1 MNYYVLQQ
9 DHTIFGDRVYGVYT
23 NREAM
28 RQAAEKLLNQDVA
41 TVEDTMSQYNRSG
54 LVYYVV
60 HDLNRL
66 DQHSRKHAI
75 YWNVNDGH
83 AYVEDED

>member
-1 MNYYVLQQ
+1 MNYYILQQ
-9 DHTIFGDRVYGVYT
+9 EHTIFGDRVYGVYT

-28 RQAAEKLLNQDVA
+28 RQAAEKLLNRDTA
-41 TVEDTMSQYNRSG
+41 TASDRMSQYNRSG

-66 DQHSRKHAI
+66 DQHSRQHAI
-75 YWNVNDGH
+75 YWNVNDYH
-83 AYVEDED
+83 AYVEEED